1 MFTKRYIKQ
10 QFKDRQGFG
19 SKTMN
24 YLFRG
29 KFRPTNLPTTKTTS
43 PLKKSLKKLQET
55 YPELTFK
62 DIFPRGQLI
71 QIRNKWKNAPLGLND
86 EELDKYFREKYG
98 VKETEKL
105 GMNTVD
111 ETTPVQKTS
120 SLPEINTPPLPEQAM
135 PSPQVV
141 GSRPQAPGVMQ
152 SGLTPSETAL
162 LSDEEKMIRLRQR
175 GLA

>member
-1 MFTKRYIKQ
+1 MLAISSSISIPSDEIEISAIRA
-10 QFKDRQGFG
+10 QGAG
-19 SKTMN
+19 
-24 YLFRG
+24 
-29 KFRPTNLPTTKTTS
+29 
-43 PLKKSLKKLQET
+43 
-55 YPELTFK
+55 
-62 DIFPRGQLI
+62 GQNV
-71 QIRNKWKNAPLGLND
+71 NKVSSAIHLRFN
-86 EELDKYFREKYG
+86 
-98 VKETEKL
+98 V
-105 GMNTVD
+105 
-111 ETTPVQKTS
+111 KTS